1 MKEGE
6 DKSNSILSVFS
17 MDFTTKG
24 LSWVENL
31 FENMNLEVLGLDS
44 IREQVSK
51 AYDEIVNDLLNTSA
65 VDKPVTDLSLKN
77 KSLDDV
83 SMKSKLAI
91 ARDILNKVI
100 PEELEQS
107 MPIKYDLIPASSP
120 GVSKDEKLEKS
131 CNIYDK
137 GSIPAVAAVSQPRLP
152 NLLAN
157 VVSHDVCHS
166 RACDVCQKESICT
179 PVRGILHDGKCTR
192 HENGGDLAD
201 SLSDMLD
208 MMNAILSSGD
218 DPPSM
223 SINQEIEESEPTS
236 SGYGISAGVCVSSK
250 SRQMGS
256 SGNDHWQDGEP
267 NALPE
272 TVSFKSLEKWDQ
284 MGSSGNVHWQ
294 ENEHSILVE
303 IKTAKDDY
311 LGSKPPLHPEDN
323 DLVDPNTEL
332 FLEEFEAVKIVEY
345 EPSAEDG
352 KSRSTIHI
360 NKKSSYKKKIKDAF
374 KMGFRTKRQV
384 VKVMN
389 QDNNVDMEATA
400 SSWVHCEPN
409 NLLKSSF
416 IEESEWE
423 VL

>member
-44 IREQVSK
+44 IPEQVSK
-51 AYDEIVNDLLNTSA
+51 AYDEIVNDLLHTSA
-65 VDKPVTDLSLKN
+65 ADKPVTDLSLKN

-91 ARDILNKVI
+91 ARDILNKEI

-107 MPIKYDLIPASSP
+107 LPIKYDLIPASSP
-120 GVSKDEKLEKS
+120 GVYKDEKLEKS
-131 CNIYDK
+131 FNIYDK
-137 GSIPAVAAVSQPRLP
+137 GSIPTVAAVSQPRLP

-166 RACDVCQKESICT
+166 RACDVCQKGSICT

-208 MMNAILSSGD
+208 TMNAILSSGD
-218 DPPSM
+218 DSPSM
-223 SINQEIEESEPTS
+223 SVNQEIEESEPTS
-236 SGYGISAGVCVSSK
+236 SGHGISAGVCVSSESKEHFDQMGTSGNDHWQDGETTTPEIVSSK

-256 SGNDHWQDGEP
+256 SGNDHWQDGEL

-272 TVSFKSLEKWDQ
+272 T
-284 MGSSGNVHWQ
+284 
-294 ENEHSILVE
+294 E
-303 IKTAKDDY
+303 IAKDDY
-311 LGSKPPLHPEDN
+311 LGSKPLLHPEDN
-323 DLVDPNTEL
+323 DLVDPNTEQ

-345 EPSAEDG
+345 EPSVEDG

>member
-24 LSWVENL
+24 LSWAENL

-51 AYDEIVNDLLNTSA
+51 AYDEIVNDLLNTST

-91 ARDILNKVI
+91 ARDILKKVI
-100 PEELEQS
+100 PEELEKS

-137 GSIPAVAAVSQPRLP
+137 GSIPTVAAVSQPGSP

-179 PVRGILHDGKCTR
+179 PVRGILHDGKCTK

-201 SLSDMLD
+201 SLSEMLD

-218 DPPSM
+218 DPSSM

-236 SGYGISAGVCVSSK
+236 SGHGISAGVCVSSKSREHFDQMGTSGNDHCQDGETTTPPEIVSSK

-272 TVSFKSLEKWDQ
+272 TE
-284 MGSSGNVHWQ
+284 
-294 ENEHSILVE
+294 
-303 IKTAKDDY
+303 TAKDDY
-311 LGSKPPLHPEDN
+311 LGSEPLLHPEDH
-323 DLVDPNTEL
+323 DLVDPNTEQ

-345 EPSAEDG
+345 EPGAEDG
-352 KSRSTIHI
+352 KSKSTIHI

-389 QDNNVDMEATA
+389 QDNNVDVEATA
-400 SSWVHCEPN
+400 STWVHCEPN

-416 IEESEWE
+416 FEESEWE